1 MYPYPIRL
9 ATDDDYRATRTHF
22 QQMSSSPSYKLV
34 GNRPPNFFWREVKSS
49 FSFQE
54 LGKFYIIVF
63 LYAFVFHLRG
73 VVLFPFLRTLIACDP
88 ATVKSDTTK
97 SVFPSSGS
105 VVMPSYDHNNVKWSG
120 SKYCNDQEY
129 VARKAQVYKGY
140 ADALD
145 LMLHFV
151 TLPILGQ
158 YADKYGRRIMILVGI
173 FGVCL
178 QSVAYL
184 LASLLNSVLLIFL
197 GGALQ
202 GVTGGFFSTV
212 HAVIADKSNDEAQR
226 GVRTGVITL
235 FTHALLF

>member
-1 MYPYPIRL
+1 
-9 ATDDDYRATRTHF
+9 
-22 QQMSSSPSYKLV
+22 MSSSPSYKLV

-54 LGKFYIIVF
+54 LGKVYIVVF

-88 ATVKSDTTK
+88 ATVKSDTTR
-97 SVFPSSGS
+97 SVFQAMVF
-105 VVMPSYDHNNVKWSG
+105 VVPAYDHNSAKWSG

-140 ADALD
+140 ADAHD

-151 TLPILGQ
+151 ALPILGQ
-158 YADKYGRRIMILVGI
+158 YADRYGRRIMILVGI

-178 QSVAYL
+178 QSAAYL
-184 LASLLNSVLLIFL
+184 LASLLNSIVLIFL
-197 GGALQ
+197 GGALK
-202 GVTGGFFSTV
+202 GWRIIARY
-212 HAVIADKSNDEAQR
+212 AVIADKSNDEAKY
-226 GVRTGVITL
+226 VM
-235 FTHALLF
+235 A

>member
-1 MYPYPIRL
+1 
-9 ATDDDYRATRTHF
+9 
-22 QQMSSSPSYKLV
+22 MSSSPSYKLV
-34 GNRPPNFFWREVKSS
+34 GNRPSNFFWREVKQS

-54 LGKFYIIVF
+54 LGKVYIIVF

-88 ATVKSDTTK
+88 ATVKSDTTR

-105 VVMPSYDHNNVKWSG
+105 ILVPSYDHNSAKWSG

-184 LASLLNSVLLIFL
+184 LASLLNSVVLIFL